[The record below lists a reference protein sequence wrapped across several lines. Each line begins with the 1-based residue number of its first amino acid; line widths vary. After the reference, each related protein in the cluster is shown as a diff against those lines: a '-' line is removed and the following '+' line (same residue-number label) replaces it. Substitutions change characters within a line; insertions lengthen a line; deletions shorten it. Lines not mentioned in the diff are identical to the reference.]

1 MSNIAYIRVSTIDQ
15 NEARQKEALQNYN
28 IDKWYIEKISGKNT
42 DRPEFKNMMDYIR
55 EGDTI
60 YIKDFSRLSRSTSDL
75 LNIIET
81 LEKRKITLI
90 SLKENIDT
98 STPTGKL
105 MLTMIGA
112 INEFERTNLLERQKE
127 GIEIAKKQGK
137 YKGRKAI
144 EKPENWEQVYILYLK
159 KEITAL
165 DAMKKL
171 NLKKNIF
178 YKFAKESNKEFFI
191 TKRPSEVP
199 A

>member
-159 KEITAL
+159 KEITATE
-165 DAMKKL
+165 AMKKL

-178 YKFAKESNKEFFI
+178 YKFAKASNKEFFI
-191 TKRPSEVP
+191 AKRPSEVP

>member
-42 DRPEFKNMMDYIR
+42 DRPEFKNMMEYVR

-159 KEITAL
+159 KEITATE
-165 DAMKKL
+165 AMKKL

-178 YKFAKESNKEFFI
+178 YKFAKESNKEFCI
-191 TKRPSEVP
+191 AKCPSEVP

>member
-159 KEITAL
+159 KEITATE
-165 DAMKKL
+165 AMKKL

>member
-127 GIEIAKKQGK
+127 GIEIAKNQGK

>member
-15 NEARQKEALQNYN
+15 NEARQKEALKPYN
-28 IDKWYIEKISGKNT
+28 IDKWYIDKASGKNT
-42 DRPEFKNMMDYIR
+42 DRPKFKEMMNYIR

-75 LNIIET
+75 LKIIEM
-81 LEKRKITLI
+81 LEKQKINLV
-90 SLKENIDT
+90 SLKENLNT

-105 MLTMIGA
+105 MLTMVAA
-112 INEFERTNLLERQKE
+112 INEFERANLLERQRE
-127 GIEIAKKQGK
+127 GIEIAKKSGK

-144 EKPENWEQVYILYLK
+144 KKPENWDEIYISYLR
-159 KEITAL
+159 KEITAAE
-165 DAMKKL
+165 AMKKL
-171 NLKKNIF
+171 NLKKDTF

-191 TKRPSEVP
+191 EKRTSKIT